1 MRLPLAL
8 LSFAAITL
16 FAAAPATAQPDE
28 LPAPATDGVLAGQ
41 PAVEPIGDKVEDQ
54 RFNEKLGYCLGLDF
68 GKRLAEDETPVDLG
82 AVVAGLKDGLTNAKP
97 QLTDEQIAAV
107 MEQFQIT
114 MLKKVNPEMAQQ
126 AEDNLARGTKFL
138 AENRAKEGVQETPS
152 GLQYRVITEGD
163 GDIPTAEDTVS
174 CHYEG
179 TLING
184 EVFDS
189 SYKRGKPAE
198 FPVGGVIAGWTE
210 ALQKMKVGSKWEV
223 FLPAKIAY
231 GLRGAPGA
239 IGPNET
245 LVFTIELLDI
255 VD

>member
-16 FAAAPATAQPDE
+16 FASATATAQPDE
-28 LPAPATDGVLAGQ
+28 LPAPATDGVPAGQ
-41 PAVEPIGDKVEDQ
+41 PIGDKVEDQ

-97 QLTDEQIAAV
+97 QLTDDQIAAV

-163 GDIPTAEDTVS
+163 GDIPTADDTVS

-179 TLING
+179 TLISG